1 MNRVEIYSI
10 ATEIVNIC
18 KKYHLTYEQA
28 HDLVG
33 SIPSLFEDVILTEDM
48 LSQPQSQVD

>member
-1 MNRVEIYSI
+1 MHRAKVYSV

-18 KKYHLTYEQA
+18 KKYQLTYKQA

-33 SIPSLFEDVILTEDM
+33 SILSLFKDVILTEDM
-48 LSQPQSQVD
+48 PSSAPPSSD